1 MLERKTDKEKKFKK
15 VQKRKT
21 EEMANKGNI
30 SEEKARRIAVGAT
43 VAGVLRIL
51 FLVII
56 IIVQFV
62 QIGVK
67 NRRSRDLDR
76 SIQEYEQLVE
86 QGERDLNFYESEL
99 GRYHLALEQGYHTP

>member
-1 MLERKTDKEKKFKK
+1 MEKKW
-15 VQKRKT
+15 T
-21 EEMANKGNI
+21 L

-43 VAGVLRIL
+43 VGGVLLIL
-51 FLVII
+51 FLVIVL
-56 IIVQFV
+56 IVQFV

-86 QGERDLNFYESEL
+86 QGERDLDFYESEL